1 MSHFTCLKLLFLW
14 SLSFWEN
21 AHLRALTS
29 IAQDIFIE
37 IELRR
42 DLKWEITQ
50 WHSPS
55 VGICK
60 IATCRFPNAK
70 MKVFFT
76 HIRIFRR
83 YEWTCEGRGKKRHFG
98 MRCDFLKQIV
108 KMLNAFC
115 QMSMTSKLISHHF
128 HLSVSIFNRKRQ
140 RWRWR
145 SNRMLWMLETCI
157 TRLTVICNVSFWN
170 YLLFSNQL
178 RARTIFTLTVPS
190 SDFYWPFFFRTNLN
204 LRVESSSQEVSLSL
218 YIFPLENDL
227 LRY

>member
-108 KMLNAFC
+108 NCWTHFAKCLWP
-115 QMSMTSKLISHHF
+115 QSWYHITSIYQSQFSTASANDDDDDPIECCECLRR
-128 HLSVSIFNRKRQ
+128 VSP
-140 RWRWR
+140 
-145 SNRMLWMLETCI
+145 
-157 TRLTVICNVSFWN
+157 V
-170 YLLFSNQL
+170 
-178 RARTIFTLTVPS
+178 
-190 SDFYWPFFFRTNLN
+190 
-204 LRVESSSQEVSLSL
+204 
-218 YIFPLENDL
+218 
-227 LRY
+227 